1 VDYFTIT
8 LTALA
13 FRNPHGMSFAHA
25 ACDLLLL
32 GCRAFGNY
40 FTKTFFNAKEGTADA
55 IPSFVMFTVGSPFFQ
70 RPTRDELH
78 PSFA

>member
-1 VDYFTIT
+1 MQNRELLVQFPIYVTIGSPFFLRPKT

-13 FRNPHGMSFAHA
+13 FRNPHGMSLAHA

-40 FTKTFFNAKEGTADA
+40 FTCTF
-55 IPSFVMFTVGSPFFQ
+55 
-70 RPTRDELH
+70 L
-78 PSFA
+78 